1 MSCKL
6 LRRLT
11 WILLGRRGEE
21 DAQTSLEVGSFAGCV
36 GEAEIN
42 AVSEHEGAGP
52 GVQHVLRRGVDDARH
67 QLHVDLV
74 EGGGTVA
81 PGLACRELEGSQH

>member
-1 MSCKL
+1 M

-21 DAQTSLEVGSFAGCV
+21 DAQTGLEVGSFAGCV

-74 EGGGTVA
+74 LGGGA
-81 PGLACRELEGSQH
+81 EGPGLGRDRVESRQD